1 MIDKYNYTDVNNNR
15 NSELLVAMIER
26 YEEIYKKYQKQC
38 KILIKIEEIIKRK
51 NSYMSKVIA
60 IYDLVRKIWNT

>member
-38 KILIKIEEIIKRK
+38 KILLEIEKIIQKK

-60 IYDLVRKIWNT
+60 IYDLVREK

>member
-1 MIDKYNYTDVNNNR
+1 MIDKYNYTEVNNNR
-15 NSELLVAMIER
+15 NSELPVDMIDR

-38 KILIKIEEIIKRK
+38 KILLEIEKIIQKK

-60 IYDLVRKIWNT
+60 IYDLVRKK

>member
-1 MIDKYNYTDVNNNR
+1 MIDKYNYNDVNNGR
-15 NSELLVAMIER
+15 SPDLLIDMIDR

-38 KILIKIEEIIKRK
+38 KILIEIEKIIKRK

-60 IYDLVRKIWNT
+60 IYDLVRKK

>member
-38 KILIKIEEIIKRK
+38 KILIKIEEIIHMK

-60 IYDLVRKIWNT
+60 IYDLVRKR

>member
-1 MIDKYNYTDVNNNR
+1 MIDKYNYTEVNNNR
-15 NSELLVAMIER
+15 NSELLVDMIDR

-38 KILIKIEEIIKRK
+38 KILLEIEKIIQKK

-60 IYDLVRKIWNT
+60 IYDLVRKK

>member
-1 MIDKYNYTDVNNNR
+1 MIDKYNYTDINNNR

-38 KILIKIEEIIKRK
+38 KILIEIEKIIQKK

-60 IYDLVRKIWNT
+60 IYDLVRKRWNT

>member
-60 IYDLVRKIWNT
+60 IYDLVRKI